1 VLAMIRYYL
10 ALLGHSQR
18 YLPAILAYIAVN
30 TVLYTDPKSPLLPQY
45 GISAGS
51 LLVVSCWL
59 TIAML
64 DVEDPVQRLVT
75 FSHARRWRSVLGG
88 ATLAVFG
95 CAVVL
100 ILVTVLWSGLRTGGF
115 TIGTFALGA
124 SAHALCALFG
134 IAIGLPCSR
143 LLVPRVGWSVLA
155 AIFVLAA
162 VLLVKWLPLAN
173 PLLRALTSQ
182 QPLTGPFVVAVVAA
196 VAALLLSATAV
207 GHLLRRNA

>member
-1 VLAMIRYYL
+1 MLAMTRYYL

-18 YLPAILAYIAVN
+18 YLPAILAYVAVN

-75 FSHARRWRSVLGG
+75 FSHARRRRSVLGG

-95 CAVVL
+95 CATVL
-100 ILVTVLWSGLRTGGF
+100 TLVTVLWSGLRTGGF
-115 TIGTFALGA
+115 SIGVFALGA
-124 SAHALCALFG
+124 GAHGLCALFG

-155 AIFVLAA
+155 AIFALAA

-196 VAALLLSATAV
+196 VAALLVSATAV
-207 GHLLRRNA
+207 GYLLRRNA

>member
-1 VLAMIRYYL
+1 MLAMTRYYL

-155 AIFVLAA
+155 AIFALAA

-182 QPLTGPFVVAVVAA
+182 QPLTGPFIVAVVAA
-196 VAALLLSATAV
+196 VSVLLLSATAV
-207 GHLLRRNA
+207 GYLLRRNA

>member
-1 VLAMIRYYL
+1 MLAMTRYYL

-18 YLPAILAYIAVN
+18 YLPAILAYLAVN

-88 ATLAVFG
+88 AALAVFC

-124 SAHALCALFG
+124 AVHALCALFG

-143 LLVPRVGWSVLA
+143 LLIPRVGWSVLA
-155 AIFVLAA
+155 AIFALAA

-182 QPLTGPFVVAVVAA
+182 QPVAGPFTVAVVAA
-196 VAALLLSATAV
+196 FAALFLSATAV
-207 GHLLRRNA
+207 GYLLRRNA

>member
-1 VLAMIRYYL
+1 MLAMTRYYL

-18 YLPAILAYIAVN
+18 YLPAILAYLAVN

-59 TIAML
+59 TIALL
-64 DVEDPVQRLVT
+64 DIEDPVQRLVT

-88 ATLAVFG
+88 AALAVFG
-95 CAVVL
+95 CAFVL
-100 ILVTVLWSGLRTGGF
+100 IVVTLAWSMLRSGGF
-115 TIGTFALGA
+115 QLGTFALGA
-124 SAHALCALFG
+124 GAHALCALFG

-143 LLVPRVGWSVLA
+143 LLVPRIGWSVLA
-155 AIFVLAA
+155 AIFALAA

-182 QPLTGPFVVAVVAA
+182 QPLAGAFTVAVVAA
-196 VAALLLSATAV
+196 IAAVLVSMTVV
-207 GHLLRRNA
+207 GYLLRRNA

>member
-1 VLAMIRYYL
+1 MLAMIRYYL

>member
-1 VLAMIRYYL
+1 MLAMTRYYL

-124 SAHALCALFG
+124 SAHGLCALFG

-155 AIFVLAA
+155 AIFALAA

-182 QPLTGPFVVAVVAA
+182 QPLTGPFIVAVVAA
-196 VAALLLSATAV
+196 VSVLLLSATAV
-207 GHLLRRNA
+207 GYLLRRNA

>member
-1 VLAMIRYYL
+1 MLAMTRYYL

-18 YLPAILAYIAVN
+18 YLPAILAYLAVN

-155 AIFVLAA
+155 AIFALAA

-196 VAALLLSATAV
+196 VSVLLLSATAV
-207 GHLLRRNA
+207 GYQLRRNA

>member
-1 VLAMIRYYL
+1 MLAMTRYYL

-64 DVEDPVQRLVT
+64 DVEDPMQRLVT
-75 FSHARRWRSVLGG
+75 FSHARRWRSILGG

-95 CAVVL
+95 CAVAL

-115 TIGTFALGA
+115 TIGTFALGSA
-124 SAHALCALFG
+124 AHALCALFG

-143 LLVPRVGWSVLA
+143 LLIPRVGWSVLA
-155 AIFVLAA
+155 AIFALAA

-182 QPLTGPFVVAVVAA
+182 QPVAVPFTVAVVAA

-207 GHLLRRNA
+207 GFLLRRNA

>member
-1 VLAMIRYYL
+1 MLAMTRYYL

-143 LLVPRVGWSVLA
+143 LLVPRIGWSVLA
-155 AIFVLAA
+155 AVFALAA
-162 VLLVKWLPLAN
+162 VLLMKWLPLAN
-173 PLLRALTSQ
+173 PLLRALASQ
-182 QPLTGPFVVAVVAA
+182 QPLTGPFVVTAVAA

-207 GHLLRRNA
+207 GYLLRRNA

>member
-1 VLAMIRYYL
+1 MTRYHL

-18 YLPAILAYIAVN
+18 YLPAILVYIAVN

-155 AIFVLAA
+155 AIFALAT

-173 PLLRALTSQ
+173 PLLRALASQ
-182 QPLTGPFVVAVVAA
+182 QPLTGPFVVAAVAA

-207 GHLLRRNA
+207 GYLLRRNA

>member
-1 VLAMIRYYL
+1 MLAMTRYYL

-88 ATLAVFG
+88 AASAVLG
-95 CAVVL
+95 CAAVL

-124 SAHALCALFG
+124 AAHIVCALFG

-143 LLVPRVGWSVLA
+143 LLIPRVGWSVLA
-155 AIFVLAA
+155 AIFALAA

-182 QPLTGPFVVAVVAA
+182 QPLPGPFTVAVVAA
-196 VAALLLSATAV
+196 IAALLVSVTSV
-207 GHLLRRNA
+207 GFLLRRNA

>member
-1 VLAMIRYYL
+1 MTRYYL

-143 LLVPRVGWSVLA
+143 LLVPRVGWSILA
-155 AIFVLAA
+155 AIFALAA

-173 PLLRALTSQ
+173 PLLRALASQ
-182 QPLTGPFVVAVVAA
+182 QPLTGPFVVAAVAA

-207 GHLLRRNA
+207 GYLLRRNA

>member
-1 VLAMIRYYL
+1 MLAMTRYHL

-18 YLPAILAYIAVN
+18 YLPAILVYIAVN

-155 AIFVLAA
+155 AIFALAT

-173 PLLRALTSQ
+173 PLLRALASQ
-182 QPLTGPFVVAVVAA
+182 QPLTGPFVVAAVAA

-207 GHLLRRNA
+207 GYLLRRNA

>member
-1 VLAMIRYYL
+1 MTRYYL

-18 YLPAILAYIAVN
+18 YLPAVLAYLAVN

-64 DVEDPVQRLVT
+64 DIEDPVQRLIT
-75 FSHARRWRSVLGG
+75 FSHARRWRSILGG

-95 CAVVL
+95 CAVALTV
-100 ILVTVLWSGLRTGGF
+100 VTLAWSMIRSGAFDLRTL
-115 TIGTFALGA
+115 ALGA
-124 SAHALCALFG
+124 ATHALCTLFG

-143 LLVPRVGWSVLA
+143 LLVPRIGWSVLA
-155 AIFVLAA
+155 AIFALAA
-162 VLLVKWLPLAN
+162 VLLIKGLPLAN

-182 QPLTGPFVVAVVAA
+182 QPLGGPLAVAVVAA
-196 VAALLLSATAV
+196 VAALLVSVTAV
-207 GHLLRRNA
+207 GYLLRRNA

>member
-1 VLAMIRYYL
+1 MLAMTRYYL

-18 YLPAILAYIAVN
+18 YLPAILVYLAVN

-64 DVEDPVQRLVT
+64 DIEDPVQRLVT

-100 ILVTVLWSGLRTGGF
+100 IIVTLAWSMLRSGSFQTG
-115 TIGTFALGA
+115 TLALGA
-124 SAHALCALFG
+124 ATHALCALFG

-143 LLVPRVGWSVLA
+143 LLVARVGWSVLA
-155 AIFVLAA
+155 AIFALAA

-182 QPLTGPFVVAVVAA
+182 QPLGGPIALAVVTA
-196 VAALLLSATAV
+196 VLGLLVSATVV
-207 GHLLRRNA
+207 GRLLRRNA

>member
-1 VLAMIRYYL
+1 MLAMTRYYL

-18 YLPAILAYIAVN
+18 YLPAILAYLAVN

-95 CAVVL
+95 CAAVL
-100 ILVTVLWSGLRTGGF
+100 IIVTLAWSGLRSGGF
-115 TIGTFALGA
+115 PIGTLALGA
-124 SAHALCALFG
+124 AAHALCALFG

-143 LLVPRVGWSVLA
+143 LLVPRIGWSVLA
-155 AIFVLAA
+155 AIFALAA
-162 VLLVKWLPLAN
+162 FLLVKWLPLAN

-182 QPLTGPFVVAVVAA
+182 QPLAVPFTVAA
-196 VAALLLSATAV
+196 VASVAVLLLSATAV
-207 GHLLRRNA
+207 GNLLRRNA

>member
-1 VLAMIRYYL
+1 MLAMTRYYL

-18 YLPAILAYIAVN
+18 YLPAILAYLALN

-64 DVEDPVQRLVT
+64 DIEDPVQRLIT
-75 FSHARRWRSVLGG
+75 FSHARRRRSVLGG

-100 ILVTVLWSGLRTGGF
+100 TLVTLAWSGIRSGGF
-115 TIGTFALGA
+115 PIGTLAIGA
-124 SAHALCALFG
+124 ATHLVCTLFG

-143 LLVPRVGWSVLA
+143 LLIPRVGWSVLA
-155 AIFVLAA
+155 AIFALAA

-182 QPLTGPFVVAVVAA
+182 QPPGGPLAVAVVAA
-196 VAALLLSATAV
+196 IAGLLVSVTVV

>member
-1 VLAMIRYYL
+1 MLAMTRYYL

-155 AIFVLAA
+155 AIFALAA

-173 PLLRALTSQ
+173 PLLRALASQ
-182 QPLTGPFVVAVVAA
+182 QPLTGPFIIAVVAA
-196 VAALLLSATAV
+196 VSALLLSATAV
-207 GHLLRRNA
+207 AYLLRRNA

>member
-1 VLAMIRYYL
+1 MLAMTRYYL

-18 YLPAILAYIAVN
+18 YLPAILAYLAVN

-64 DVEDPVQRLVT
+64 DIEDPVQRLIT
-75 FSHARRWRSVLGG
+75 FSHARRGRSVLGG

-100 ILVTVLWSGLRTGGF
+100 TVVTLAWSMIRSGGF
-115 TIGTFALGA
+115 RLGTLGLGA
-124 SAHALCALFG
+124 AAHLVCTLFG

-155 AIFVLAA
+155 AIFTLAA

-182 QPLTGPFVVAVVAA
+182 QPPGGPLAVAVVAA
-196 VAALLLSATAV
+196 IAGLLVSATAV

>member
-1 VLAMIRYYL
+1 MLAMTRYYL

-155 AIFVLAA
+155 AIFALAA

-182 QPLTGPFVVAVVAA
+182 QPLTGPFIVAVVAA
-196 VAALLLSATAV
+196 VSVLLLSATAV
-207 GHLLRRNA
+207 GYLLRRSA